1 MVVRKYLT
9 KITYEMEGLVCH
21 GLKGQ
26 STHGREGVE
35 VGVWPGGH
43 VASIVRAE

>member
-1 MVVRKYLT
+1 
-9 KITYEMEGLVCH
+9 MEGFVYH

-26 STHGREGVE
+26 SIHSREGME

-43 VASIVRAE
+43 VASLVRADWDEN